1 MPYLDEGAPK
11 PSKYAR
17 AIIFEGGKAEPDS
30 QEYMIGPLP
39 LSAETTIEKLDYMY
53 NGGSGGS
60 VPFNAR
66 YFDGPRSTATDPLVA
81 SIMSNISDITAA
93 LFQGAAYY
101 GSTDERSNMTLTS
114 GTPLSFDGTSA
125 FRSIM
130 FRFPGPASYMTP
142 LDFFLL
148 IDCTGTDA
156 SLYFLKGFVTNEKFF
171 PTIAELRT
179 AFEAGELAMEYDQTL
194 DADWALVDY
203 KPELGVRDLEERLAP
218 STLEIGGKRYKLD
231 EENQYV
237 EYMGWSFYLT
247 FSRTLG
253 IMFYDI
259 KFKGERILYELSMQ
273 EATAQYGK
281 YSAILDATFEVTDDQ
296 VAINLKLQTPS
307 TMTPTTNLVPKW
319 VAYLRALIVPGARL
333 SGISPIHPTTQQKLT
348 QTQSASLRLT

>member
-1 MPYLDEGAPK
+1 MPYLDDGAEIPA
-11 PSKYAR
+11 KYAR

-39 LSAETTIEKLDYMY
+39 VSSATTIEKLDYMY

-66 YFDGPRSTATDPLVA
+66 YFDGPRSTATEPLIA

-93 LFQGAAYY
+93 LFQGSAYY
-101 GSTDERSNMTLTS
+101 GSSDKRTNLTLTS
-114 GTPLSFDGTSA
+114 GTPLSFDGTTA
-125 FRSIM
+125 FRNIM

-156 SLYFLKGFVTNEKFF
+156 SLYSLKGFVTNEKFF
-171 PTIAELRT
+171 PTIADLRS
-179 AFEAGELAMEYDQTL
+179 AFEAGEISMKYDQTL

-203 KPELGVRDLEERLAP
+203 KPELGVRDLEDRLAP

-231 EENQYV
+231 KENKYV
-237 EYMGWSFYLT
+237 EYMGWSFYM
-247 FSRTLG
+247 SYSQTLG
-253 IMFYDI
+253 INFYDI
-259 KFKGERILYELSMQ
+259 KFKGERILYELTMQ

-281 YSAILDATFEVTDDQ
+281 CFNILNSEFSE
-296 VAINLKLQTPS
+296 
-307 TMTPTTNLVPKW
+307 
-319 VAYLRALIVPGARL
+319 
-333 SGISPIHPTTQQKLT
+333 
-348 QTQSASLRLT
+348 